1 VLDEL
6 WAALGRD
13 PFVIA
18 AVPGAGERLAE
29 WLLRMRIAECGFIDA
44 WSRQAYTSVAV
55 GIRIKQK
62 RSLSMTVSTETYS
75 ADFTNLYFRLPLE
88 AKEVIERAAIVLGQ
102 NITDFAVAAIL
113 KAANEV
119 LEQHHQRQLS
129 DRDRDLFLAL
139 LDADVEPNDAL
150 RSAFETHKQLI
161 IPQ

>member
-1 VLDEL
+1 
-6 WAALGRD
+6 
-13 PFVIA
+13 
-18 AVPGAGERLAE
+18 
-29 WLLRMRIAECGFIDA
+29 
-44 WSRQAYTSVAV
+44 
-55 GIRIKQK
+55 
-62 RSLSMTVSTETYS
+62 MTVSTETYS

-102 NITDFAVAAIL
+102 NITDFAIAAIL

-150 RSAFETHKQLI
+150 RGAFETHKQLI